1 MFKYGRAE
9 KYLEWKYFVIIL
21 HLDVLKLLIVK
32 NIVRNTLIA
41 GRVQMVTCLFPRKGE
56 DNTEIL
62 NTYLTVLERDIFKV
76 SLNQRSKNPEP

>member
-9 KYLEWKYFVIIL
+9 KYLELKYFVIIL
-21 HLDVLKLLIVK
+21 EVPKLLIVK

-56 DNTEIL
+56 ENTEIL

-76 SLNQRSKNPEP
+76 SMNQRSKNPEP